1 MSVDP
6 DLPPPGPHLAPIAAA
21 AMVAL
26 GGALG
31 ALARAGLAELWPHPP
46 RGWPWSTL
54 VTNMTGS
61 ALLGALLVILARRFP
76 RDRRARLLLGT
87 GLLGGYTTFS
97 TLSVD
102 AVQLV
107 RFDRVWLALGYVT
120 ASIAGVLLACLLG
133 ILLAR
138 RVVGM
143 SPEPVVDR
151 SP

>member
-21 AMVAL
+21 AMVAV

-31 ALARAGLAELWPHPP
+31 ALARAGLSELWPHRP

-54 VTNMTGS
+54 VTNVTGS
-61 ALLGALLVILARRFP
+61 ALLGVLLVILARRFP
-76 RDRRARLLLGT
+76 RDRHARPLLGT

-102 AVQLV
+102 AAQLV
-107 RFDRVWLALGYVT
+107 RFDRVGLAVGYVT
-120 ASIAGVLLACLLG
+120 VSVVGVLLACLLG
-133 ILLAR
+133 MLLAR
-138 RVVGM
+138 RVMRM
-143 SPEPVVDR
+143 SPEQVAEWPR
-151 SP
+151 